1 MYDIVIIGAG
11 PAGLTAA
18 VYARRAGKSVLVLE
32 KTGFGG
38 QITYSHKIENY
49 PSHASISGT
58 ELADMMVEQALSQGA
73 DVELEEALSVTK
85 SDDGSFLVKTDF
97 SEYQA
102 KAVIIATGAK
112 HRHLGVEGEENFVGG
127 GISFCAVCDGA
138 FYAGKEVAVI
148 GGGNSALIEA
158 ALLSETC
165 KKVTIVQNL
174 SYLTGEQKLIDAL
187 TEKENVEIILDTT
200 VEKFTGDGDLEA
212 VVLKSA
218 KDGSLSE
225 IKPDGVFVA
234 IGLAPDTEAFRNLT
248 ALSEQG
254 YINSDE
260 RCLTDTEGVFVAGD
274 CRTKSVRQI
283 TTATADGAVAALAA
297 CAYIDG
303 KKA

>member
-32 KTGFGG
+32 KAGFGG

-73 DVELEEALSVTK
+73 DVELEEALSVEK
-85 SDDGSFLVKTDF
+85 SDDGSFLVKTDY

-102 KAVIIATGAK
+102 KAIIIATGAK

-158 ALLSETC
+158 TLLSETC

-200 VEKFTGDGDLEA
+200 VEKFTGEGDLEA

-225 IKPDGVFVA
+225 IRPDGVFVA
-234 IGLAPDTEAFRNLT
+234 IGLAPDTEAFKNLT
-248 ALSEQG
+248 VLNEQG
-254 YINSDE
+254 YISADE
-260 RCLTDTEGVFVAGD
+260 NCLTDTEGVFVAGD
-274 CRTKSVRQI
+274 CRTKGVRQI